1 MTSSANLMVG
11 PDVGIFHLNGDN
23 PFVQETAKE
32 GLVGVAG
39 WVFLDPDL
47 LRDK

>member
-1 MTSSANLMVG
+1 MVG
-11 PDVGIFHLNGDN
+11 PDVGILHLNGDN